1 MYEKIKIID
10 RTIFICYITVNAT
23 VVYGAVTADANYN
36 TLKTDCNDISLDENF
51 CDDSVIVVLKN
62 EKSMELDTYH
72 VSDFSEV
79 NPKYIRDL
87 TSDTVDTI
95 QNEYISVH
103 NEFVSIVLDDDT
115 VFLSDELGQQAL
127 DSIDENIKDE
137 YSDFH
142 QTLCI
147 TLNKHDKQNVL
158 DAIETL
164 QKRNDVLYAEPNYC
178 ITLDSTDVTN
188 DEYVSEQW
196 ALDKINLPDAWKI
209 TTGSKSVKVGVID
222 SGIKADHPDLK
233 DNVDCELSKSF
244 VEGTD
249 DSDALEDVFGHGTH
263 VAGIIGAV
271 GNNSIGVSGTCWNV
285 DLVSLKVL
293 DDNGVCGNSNDKI
306 SGVIN
311 AINYAKANNI
321 NILNFSIALV
331 VPKSKAFEET
341 INNYPGLFVCAA
353 GNELFNI
360 DTAGRK
366 RRIYPSIYTSDNIVS
381 VAASNS
387 NDKIWYVE
395 KFQQGS
401 NYGIVSVDLAAPGAS
416 IYSTYAA
423 ENKAYT
429 NMSGTSMAT
438 PYVTGVAAL
447 IQSKYQNISTKATK
461 KAILDGVDKSSYW
474 SKYVKT
480 GGRLNA
486 YNALKSAGDC
496 KFTIQY
502 DKNGGSGNNMPSTTV
517 TYGVS
522 TKISLNTYQSPSD
535 EKLFA
540 GWYANR
546 KSDNKWLYQNESGKL
561 GWYKEGS
568 QPSGYTKSI
577 YRDGVTVAH
586 TSSVKNDTIVMYA
599 YWIKKGD
606 VLKGDVNL
614 DGAITIDDAVLV
626 QKYINNMCTF
636 SDIQKYAADVNSDG
650 VINIYDATEIQKIIA
665 KLN

>member
-1 MYEKIKIID
+1 MKKLKLLTGLFFSAILI
-10 RTIFICYITVNAT
+10 VNAT
-23 VVYGAVTADANYN
+23 VAYGAVTADANYN

-79 NPKYIRDL
+79 NPKYISDL

-103 NEFVSIVLDDDT
+103 NEFVSIVSDNDT

-209 TTGSKSVKVGVID
+209 TTGSKSVKVGIMD
-222 SGIKADHPDLK
+222 TGIKADHPDLT
-233 DNVDCELSKSF
+233 DNVDRELSKSF
-244 VEGTD
+244 IDGISDEVALTD
-249 DSDALEDVFGHGTH
+249 SNGHGTH

-271 GNNSIGVSGTCWNV
+271 GNNGTGVAGTCWNI

-293 DDNGVCGNSNDKI
+293 NDNGNKDKLSDI
-306 SGVIN
+306 ID
-311 AINYAKANNI
+311 AINYAEAKNI
-321 NILNFSIALV
+321 KILSLSASFEGHIS
-331 VPKSKAFEET
+331 KSFEET
-341 INNYPGLFVCAA
+341 ISNYSGLLVCSA
-353 GNELFNI
+353 GNRNLNI
-360 DTAGRK
+360 ETANK
-366 RRIYPSIYTSDNIVS
+366 YSKIYPSIYTSDNIIS
-381 VAASNS
+381 VAASNVD
-387 NDKIWYVE
+387 DKIWKTDDYE
-395 KFQQGS
+395 GS
-401 NYGIVSVDLAAPGAS
+401 NYGLVSVDLAAPGAS

>member
-1 MYEKIKIID
+1 MKKLKLLTGLFFSAILI
-10 RTIFICYITVNAT
+10 VNAT
-23 VVYGAVTADANYN
+23 VAYGAVTADANYN

-79 NPKYIRDL
+79 NPKYISDL

-103 NEFVSIVLDDDT
+103 NEFVSIVSDNDT

-209 TTGSKSVKVGVID
+209 TTGSKSVKVGIMD
-222 SGIKADHPDLK
+222 TGIKADHPDLT
-233 DNVDCELSKSF
+233 DNVDRELSKSF
-244 VEGTD
+244 IDGISDEVALTD
-249 DSDALEDVFGHGTH
+249 SNGHGTH

-271 GNNSIGVSGTCWNV
+271 GNNGTGVAGTCWNI

-293 DDNGVCGNSNDKI
+293 NDNGNKDKLSDI
-306 SGVIN
+306 ID
-311 AINYAKANNI
+311 AINYAEAKNI
-321 NILNFSIALV
+321 KILSLSASFEGHIS
-331 VPKSKAFEET
+331 KSFEET
-341 INNYPGLFVCAA
+341 ISNYSGLLVCSA
-353 GNELFNI
+353 GNRNLNI
-360 DTAGRK
+360 ETANK
-366 RRIYPSIYTSDNIVS
+366 YSKIYPSIYTNDNIIS
-381 VAASNS
+381 VAASNVD
-387 NDKIWYVE
+387 DKIWKTDDYE
-395 KFQQGS
+395 GS
-401 NYGIVSVDLAAPGAS
+401 NYGLVSVDLAAPGAS

>member
-1 MYEKIKIID
+1 MKKLKLLTGLFFSAILI
-10 RTIFICYITVNAT
+10 VNAT
-23 VVYGAVTADANYN
+23 VAYGAVTADANYN

-103 NEFVSIVLDDDT
+103 NEFVSIVSDNDT

-137 YSDFH
+137 YSGFH

-233 DNVDCELSKSF
+233 DNVDSELSKSF

-360 DTAGRK
+360 DTAGQK

-401 NYGIVSVDLAAPGAS
+401 NYGIVSVDLAAPGAD
-416 IYSTYAA
+416 IYSTYTADD
-423 ENKAYT
+423 KAYV

-474 SKYVKT
+474 SQYVKT

-486 YNALKSAGDC
+486 YKALKSAGDC

-502 DKNGGSGNNMPSTTV
+502 DKNGGSGSNMPNTTV

-614 DGAITIDDAVLV
+614 DGVITIDDAVLV

>member
-1 MYEKIKIID
+1 MKKLKLLTGFFLSAIL
-10 RTIFICYITVNAT
+10 TVNAT
-23 VVYGAVTADANYN
+23 VAYGAVTADANYN

-103 NEFVSIVLDDDT
+103 NEFVSIVSDNDT

-360 DTAGRK
+360 DTAGQK

-401 NYGIVSVDLAAPGAS
+401 NYGIVSVDLAAPGAD
-416 IYSTYAA
+416 IYSTYTA

-614 DGAITIDDAVLV
+614 DGVITIDDAVLV

>member
-1 MYEKIKIID
+1 MKKLKLLTGLFFSAILI
-10 RTIFICYITVNAT
+10 VNAT
-23 VVYGAVTADANYN
+23 VAYGAVTADANYN
-36 TLKTDCNDISLDENF
+36 TLKTDCNDISLSEDF
-51 CDDSVIVVLKN
+51 CDNSLIVALRN
-62 EKSMELDTYH
+62 ETSMELDTYS

-79 NPKYIRDL
+79 NAKSVKDL

-95 QNEYISVH
+95 QNEYVSVY
-103 NEFVSIVLDDDT
+103 NDFINVVSQDDT
-115 VFLSDELGQQAL
+115 VFLSDVLGQQAL
-127 DSIDENIKDE
+127 ESIDENIKDE

-188 DEYVSEQW
+188 DEHVDKQW
-196 ALDKINLPDAWKI
+196 ALDKIDLPDAWKI

-233 DNVDCELSKSF
+233 DNVDRELSKSF
-244 VEGTD
+244 VDGTD

-271 GNNSIGVSGTCWNV
+271 GNNSIGVSGACWNV

-341 INNYPGLFVCAA
+341 INDYPGLFVCAA
-353 GNELFNI
+353 GNERFNI

-387 NDKIWYVE
+387 NDMIWYEE

-401 NYGIVSVDLAAPGAS
+401 NYGIVSVDLAAPGAD
-416 IYSTYAA
+416 IYSTYTADD
-423 ENKAYT
+423 KAYV

-606 VLKGDVNL
+606 VLKGDVNI

-626 QKYINNMCTF
+626 QKYISHMCTF

-650 VINIYDATEIQKIIA
+650 VINVYDSTEIQKIIA

>member
-1 MYEKIKIID
+1 MKKLKLLTGLFLSAIL
-10 RTIFICYITVNAT
+10 TVNAT

-79 NPKYIRDL
+79 NPKYISDL

-103 NEFVSIVLDDDT
+103 NEFVSIVSDNDT

-401 NYGIVSVDLAAPGAS
+401 NYGIVSVDLAAPGAD
-416 IYSTYAA
+416 IYSTYTADD
-423 ENKAYT
+423 KAYV

>member
-10 RTIFICYITVNAT
+10 RIFLSAILTVNAT
-23 VVYGAVTADANYN
+23 VAYGAVTADANYN

-103 NEFVSIVLDDDT
+103 NEFVSIVSDNDT

-360 DTAGRK
+360 DTAGQK

-401 NYGIVSVDLAAPGAS
+401 NYGIVSVDLAAPGAD
-416 IYSTYAA
+416 IYSTYTA

>member
-1 MYEKIKIID
+1 MKKLKLLTGLFLSAIL
-10 RTIFICYITVNAT
+10 TVNAT
-23 VVYGAVTADANYN
+23 VAYGAVTAVANYN
-36 TLKTDCNDISLDENF
+36 TLKTDCNDISLSEDF
-51 CDDSVIVVLKN
+51 CDNSLIVALRN
-62 EKSMELDTYH
+62 ETSMELDTYS

-79 NPKYIRDL
+79 NAKSVKDL

-95 QNEYISVH
+95 QNEYVSVY
-103 NEFVSIVLDDDT
+103 NDFINVVSQDDT

-249 DSDALEDVFGHGTH
+249 DSYALEDVFGHGTH

-271 GNNSIGVSGTCWNV
+271 GNNGTGVSGTCWNV
-285 DLVSLKVL
+285 DLVSLKVFN
-293 DDNGVCGNSNDKI
+293 DNGSSGDSKNKL

-311 AINYAKANNI
+311 AINYAKANDI
-321 NILNFSIALV
+321 RILNLSASFAGHIS
-331 VPKSKAFEET
+331 KSFEET
-341 INNYPGLFVCAA
+341 INNYNGLLVCSA
-353 GNELFNI
+353 GNYGLNI
-360 DTAGRK
+360 ETANK
-366 RRIYPSIYTSDNIVS
+366 YNRIHPSIYTSDNIIS
-381 VAASNS
+381 VAASNVD
-387 NDKIWYVE
+387 DKIWRRGEYD
-395 KFQQGS
+395 GS
-401 NYGIVSVDLAAPGAS
+401 NYGVVSVDLAAPGAN
-416 IYSTYAA
+416 IYSTYSA
-423 ENKAYT
+423 EDKAYVSMT
-429 NMSGTSMAT
+429 GTSMAT

-447 IQSKYQNISTKATK
+447 IQSKYQNISAKATK

-474 SKYVKT
+474 SQYVKT

-486 YNALKSAGDC
+486 YKALKSAGDC

-502 DKNGGSGNNMPSTTV
+502 DKNGGSGSNMPNTTV
-517 TYGVS
+517 VYGVS

-626 QKYINNMCTF
+626 QKYINRMCTF

-650 VINIYDATEIQKIIA
+650 VINVCDSTEIQKIIV

>member
-1 MYEKIKIID
+1 M
-10 RTIFICYITVNAT
+10 
-23 VVYGAVTADANYN
+23 
-36 TLKTDCNDISLDENF
+36 
-51 CDDSVIVVLKN
+51 
-62 EKSMELDTYH
+62 
-72 VSDFSEV
+72 
-79 NPKYIRDL
+79 
-87 TSDTVDTI
+87 
-95 QNEYISVH
+95 
-103 NEFVSIVLDDDT
+103 
-115 VFLSDELGQQAL
+115 
-127 DSIDENIKDE
+127 
-137 YSDFH
+137 
-142 QTLCI
+142 CI

-188 DEYVSEQW
+188 DEHVDKQW
-196 ALDKINLPDAWKI
+196 ALDKIDLPDAWKI

-233 DNVDCELSKSF
+233 DNVDSELSKSF

-249 DSDALEDVFGHGTH
+249 DSYALEDVFGHGTH

-271 GNNSIGVSGTCWNV
+271 GNNGTGVSGTCWNV
-285 DLVSLKVL
+285 DLVSLKVFN
-293 DDNGVCGNSNDKI
+293 DNGSSGDSKNKL

-311 AINYAKANNI
+311 AINYAKANDI
-321 NILNFSIALV
+321 RILNLSASFEGHIS
-331 VPKSKAFEET
+331 KSFEET
-341 INNYPGLFVCAA
+341 ISNYSGLLVCSA
-353 GNELFNI
+353 GNRNLNI
-360 DTAGRK
+360 ETANK
-366 RRIYPSIYTSDNIVS
+366 YSKIYPSIYTSDNIIS
-381 VAASNS
+381 VAASNVD
-387 NDKIWYVE
+387 DKIWKTDDY
-395 KFQQGS
+395 KGS
-401 NYGIVSVDLAAPGAS
+401 NYGLVSVDLAAPGAS

-502 DKNGGSGNNMPSTTV
+502 DKNGGSGNNMPNTTV

-535 EKLFA
+535 DKLFA

-599 YWIKKGD
+599 YWIDKND

-626 QKYINNMCTF
+626 QKYINRMCTF

-650 VINIYDATEIQKIIA
+650 VINVYDSTEIQKIIA

>member
-1 MYEKIKIID
+1 
-10 RTIFICYITVNAT
+10 
-23 VVYGAVTADANYN
+23 
-36 TLKTDCNDISLDENF
+36 
-51 CDDSVIVVLKN
+51 
-62 EKSMELDTYH
+62 MELDTYH

-103 NEFVSIVLDDDT
+103 NEFVSIVSDNDT

-360 DTAGRK
+360 DTAGQK

-401 NYGIVSVDLAAPGAS
+401 NYGIVSVDLAAPGAD
-416 IYSTYAA
+416 IYSTYTA

>member
-1 MYEKIKIID
+1 MKKLKLLTGLFFSAILI
-10 RTIFICYITVNAT
+10 VNAT
-23 VVYGAVTADANYN
+23 VAYGAVTADANYN

-79 NPKYIRDL
+79 NPKYISDL

-103 NEFVSIVLDDDT
+103 NEFVSIVSDNDT

-209 TTGSKSVKVGVID
+209 TTGSKSVKVGIMD
-222 SGIKADHPDLK
+222 TGIKADHPDLT
-233 DNVDCELSKSF
+233 DNVDRELSKSF
-244 VEGTD
+244 IDGISDEVALTD
-249 DSDALEDVFGHGTH
+249 SNGHGTH

-271 GNNSIGVSGTCWNV
+271 GNNGTGVAGTCWNI

-293 DDNGVCGNSNDKI
+293 NDNGNKDKLSDI
-306 SGVIN
+306 ID
-311 AINYAKANNI
+311 AINYAEAKNI
-321 NILNFSIALV
+321 KILSLSASFEGHIS
-331 VPKSKAFEET
+331 KSFEET
-341 INNYPGLFVCAA
+341 ISNYSGLLVCSA
-353 GNELFNI
+353 GNRNLNI
-360 DTAGRK
+360 ETANK
-366 RRIYPSIYTSDNIVS
+366 YSKIYPSIYTSDNIIS
-381 VAASNS
+381 VAASNVD
-387 NDKIWYVE
+387 DKIWKTDDYE
-395 KFQQGS
+395 GS
-401 NYGIVSVDLAAPGAS
+401 NYGLVSVDLAAPGAS

-606 VLKGDVNL
+606 VLKGDVNI

-626 QKYINNMCTF
+626 QKYISHMCTF

>member
-1 MYEKIKIID
+1 MKKLKLLTGFFLSAIL
-10 RTIFICYITVNAT
+10 TVNAT
-23 VVYGAVTADANYN
+23 VAYGAVTADANYN

-103 NEFVSIVLDDDT
+103 NEFVSIVSDNDT

-360 DTAGRK
+360 DTAGQK

-401 NYGIVSVDLAAPGAS
+401 NYGIVSVDLAAPGAD
-416 IYSTYAA
+416 IYSTYTA

-522 TKISLNTYQSPSD
+522 TKISLNT
-535 EKLFA
+535 
-540 GWYANR
+540 
-546 KSDNKWLYQNESGKL
+546 
-561 GWYKEGS
+561 
-568 QPSGYTKSI
+568 
-577 YRDGVTVAH
+577 
-586 TSSVKNDTIVMYA
+586 
-599 YWIKKGD
+599 
-606 VLKGDVNL
+606 
-614 DGAITIDDAVLV
+614 
-626 QKYINNMCTF
+626 
-636 SDIQKYAADVNSDG
+636 
-650 VINIYDATEIQKIIA
+650 
-665 KLN
+665 

>member
-1 MYEKIKIID
+1 MKKLKLLTGFFLSAIL
-10 RTIFICYITVNAT
+10 TVNAT
-23 VVYGAVTADANYN
+23 VAYGAVTADANYN

-103 NEFVSIVLDDDT
+103 NEFVSIVSDNDT

-127 DSIDENIKDE
+127 DSIDENIKGE

-360 DTAGRK
+360 DTAGQK

-401 NYGIVSVDLAAPGAS
+401 NYGIVSVDLAAPGAD
-416 IYSTYAA
+416 IYSTYTA

>member
-1 MYEKIKIID
+1 MKKLKLLTGLFFSAILI
-10 RTIFICYITVNAT
+10 VNAT
-23 VVYGAVTADANYN
+23 VAYGAVTADANYN

-79 NPKYIRDL
+79 NPKYISDL

-103 NEFVSIVLDDDT
+103 NEFVSIVSDNDT

-209 TTGSKSVKVGVID
+209 TTGSKSVKVGIMD
-222 SGIKADHPDLK
+222 TGIKADHPDLT
-233 DNVDCELSKSF
+233 DNVDRELSKSF
-244 VEGTD
+244 IDGISDEVALTD
-249 DSDALEDVFGHGTH
+249 SNGHGTH

-271 GNNSIGVSGTCWNV
+271 GNNGTGVAGTCWNI

-293 DDNGVCGNSNDKI
+293 NDNGNKDKLSDI
-306 SGVIN
+306 ID
-311 AINYAKANNI
+311 AINYAEAKNI
-321 NILNFSIALV
+321 KILSLSASFEGHIS
-331 VPKSKAFEET
+331 KSFEET
-341 INNYPGLFVCAA
+341 ISNYSGLLVCSA
-353 GNELFNI
+353 GNRNLNI
-360 DTAGRK
+360 ETANK
-366 RRIYPSIYTSDNIVS
+366 YSKIYPSIYTSDNIIS
-381 VAASNS
+381 VAASNVD
-387 NDKIWYVE
+387 DKIWKTDDYE
-395 KFQQGS
+395 GS
-401 NYGIVSVDLAAPGAS
+401 NYGLVSVDLAAPGAS

-606 VLKGDVNL
+606 VLKGDVNI

-626 QKYINNMCTF
+626 QKYISHMCTF

-650 VINIYDATEIQKIIA
+650 VINVYDSTEIQKIIA

>member
-1 MYEKIKIID
+1 MKKLKLLTGLFFSAILI
-10 RTIFICYITVNAT
+10 VNAT
-23 VVYGAVTADANYN
+23 VAYGAVTADANYN

-79 NPKYIRDL
+79 NPKYISDL

-103 NEFVSIVLDDDT
+103 NEFVSIVSDNDT

-209 TTGSKSVKVGVID
+209 TTGSKSVKVGIMD
-222 SGIKADHPDLK
+222 TGIKADHPDLT
-233 DNVDCELSKSF
+233 DNVDRELSKSF
-244 VEGTD
+244 IDGISDEVALTD
-249 DSDALEDVFGHGTH
+249 SNGHGTH

-271 GNNSIGVSGTCWNV
+271 GNNGTGVAGTCWNI

-293 DDNGVCGNSNDKI
+293 NDNGNKDKLSDI
-306 SGVIN
+306 ID
-311 AINYAKANNI
+311 AINYAEAKNI
-321 NILNFSIALV
+321 KILSLSASFEGHIS
-331 VPKSKAFEET
+331 KSFEET
-341 INNYPGLFVCAA
+341 ISNYSGLLVCSA
-353 GNELFNI
+353 GNRNLNI
-360 DTAGRK
+360 ETANK
-366 RRIYPSIYTSDNIVS
+366 YSKIYPSIYTSDNIIS
-381 VAASNS
+381 VAASNVD
-387 NDKIWYVE
+387 DKIWKTDDYE
-395 KFQQGS
+395 GS
-401 NYGIVSVDLAAPGAS
+401 NYGLVSVDLAAPGAS

-502 DKNGGSGNNMPSTTV
+502 DKNGGSGSNMPNTTV

-606 VLKGDVNL
+606 VLKGDVNI

-626 QKYINNMCTF
+626 QKYISHMCTF

-650 VINIYDATEIQKIIA
+650 VINVYDSTEIQKIIA

>member
-1 MYEKIKIID
+1 MKKLKLLTGLFFSAILI
-10 RTIFICYITVNAT
+10 VNAT
-23 VVYGAVTADANYN
+23 VAYGAVTADANYN

-79 NPKYIRDL
+79 NPKYISDL

-103 NEFVSIVLDDDT
+103 NEFVSIVSDNDT

-209 TTGSKSVKVGVID
+209 TTGSKSVKVGIMD
-222 SGIKADHPDLK
+222 TGIKADHPDLT
-233 DNVDCELSKSF
+233 DNVDRELSKSF
-244 VEGTD
+244 IDGISDEVALTD
-249 DSDALEDVFGHGTH
+249 SNGHGTH

-271 GNNSIGVSGTCWNV
+271 GNNGTGVAGTCWNI

-293 DDNGVCGNSNDKI
+293 NDNGNKDKLSDI
-306 SGVIN
+306 ID
-311 AINYAKANNI
+311 AINYAEAKNI
-321 NILNFSIALV
+321 KILSLSASFEGHIS
-331 VPKSKAFEET
+331 KSFEET
-341 INNYPGLFVCAA
+341 ISNYSGLLVCSA
-353 GNELFNI
+353 GNRNLNI
-360 DTAGRK
+360 ETANK
-366 RRIYPSIYTSDNIVS
+366 YSKIYPSIYTSDNIIS
-381 VAASNS
+381 VAASNVD
-387 NDKIWYVE
+387 DKIWKTDDYE
-395 KFQQGS
+395 GS
-401 NYGIVSVDLAAPGAS
+401 NYGLVSVDLAAPGAS

-502 DKNGGSGNNMPSTTV
+502 DKNGGSGSNMPNTTV

-614 DGAITIDDAVLV
+614 DGAITVDDAVLV

>member
-1 MYEKIKIID
+1 MKKLKLLTGFFLSAIL
-10 RTIFICYITVNAT
+10 TVNAT
-23 VVYGAVTADANYN
+23 VAYGAVTADANYN

-103 NEFVSIVLDDDT
+103 NEFVSIVSDNDT

-360 DTAGRK
+360 DTAGQK

-401 NYGIVSVDLAAPGAS
+401 NYGIVSVDLAAPGAD
-416 IYSTYAA
+416 IYSTYTA

-480 GGRLNA
+480 SGRLNA

>member
-1 MYEKIKIID
+1 MKKLKLLTGFFLSAIL
-10 RTIFICYITVNAT
+10 TVNAT
-23 VVYGAVTADANYN
+23 VAYGAVTADANYN

-103 NEFVSIVLDDDT
+103 NEFVSIVSDNDT

-321 NILNFSIALV
+321 NILHFSIALV

-360 DTAGRK
+360 DTAGQK

-401 NYGIVSVDLAAPGAS
+401 NYGIVSVDLAAPGAD
-416 IYSTYAA
+416 IYSTYTA

>member
-1 MYEKIKIID
+1 MKKLKLLTGLFLSAIL
-10 RTIFICYITVNAT
+10 TVNAT

-79 NPKYIRDL
+79 NPKYISDL

-103 NEFVSIVLDDDT
+103 NEFVSIVSDNDT

>member
-1 MYEKIKIID
+1 MKKLKLLTGFFLSAIL
-10 RTIFICYITVNAT
+10 TVNAT
-23 VVYGAVTADANYN
+23 VAYGAVTADANYN

-103 NEFVSIVLDDDT
+103 NEFVSIVSDNDT

-164 QKRNDVLYAEPNYC
+164 QKRKDVLYAEPNYC

-360 DTAGRK
+360 DTAGQK

-401 NYGIVSVDLAAPGAS
+401 NYGIVSVDLAAPGAD
-416 IYSTYAA
+416 IYSTYTA

>member
-1 MYEKIKIID
+1 M
-10 RTIFICYITVNAT
+10 
-23 VVYGAVTADANYN
+23 
-36 TLKTDCNDISLDENF
+36 
-51 CDDSVIVVLKN
+51 
-62 EKSMELDTYH
+62 
-72 VSDFSEV
+72 SD
-79 NPKYIRDL
+79 N
-87 TSDTVDTI
+87 
-95 QNEYISVH
+95 
-103 NEFVSIVLDDDT
+103 DT

-599 YWIKKGD
+599 Y
-606 VLKGDVNL
+606 
-614 DGAITIDDAVLV
+614 
-626 QKYINNMCTF
+626 
-636 SDIQKYAADVNSDG
+636 
-650 VINIYDATEIQKIIA
+650 
-665 KLN
+665 

>member
-1 MYEKIKIID
+1 MKKLKLLTGFFLSAIL
-10 RTIFICYITVNAT
+10 TVNAT
-23 VVYGAVTADANYN
+23 VAYGAVTADANYN

-103 NEFVSIVLDDDT
+103 NEFVSIVSDNDT

-293 DDNGVCGNSNDKI
+293 DDNGVCGNSNDKV

-360 DTAGRK
+360 DTAGQK

-401 NYGIVSVDLAAPGAS
+401 NYGIVSVDLAAPGAD
-416 IYSTYAA
+416 IYSTYTA

-614 DGAITIDDAVLV
+614 DGVITIDDAVLV

>member
-1 MYEKIKIID
+1 MTGLFLSAIL
-10 RTIFICYITVNAT
+10 TVNAT

-103 NEFVSIVLDDDT
+103 NEFVSIVSDNDT

>member
-1 MYEKIKIID
+1 MKKLKLLTGLFLSAIL
-10 RTIFICYITVNAT
+10 TVNAT

-103 NEFVSIVLDDDT
+103 NEFVSIVSDNDT

>member
-1 MYEKIKIID
+1 MKKLKLLTGFFLSAIL
-10 RTIFICYITVNAT
+10 TVNAT
-23 VVYGAVTADANYN
+23 VAYGAVTADANYN

-103 NEFVSIVLDDDT
+103 NEFVSIVSDNDT

-360 DTAGRK
+360 DTAGQK

-401 NYGIVSVDLAAPGAS
+401 NYGIVSVDLAAPGAD
-416 IYSTYAA
+416 IYSTYTA

-561 GWYKEGS
+561 GWYKEGN

>member
-1 MYEKIKIID
+1 MKKLKLLTGLFFSAIL
-10 RTIFICYITVNAT
+10 TVNAT
-23 VVYGAVTADANYN
+23 VAYGAVTADANYN

-79 NPKYIRDL
+79 NPKYISDL

-103 NEFVSIVLDDDT
+103 NEFVSIVSDNDT

-209 TTGSKSVKVGVID
+209 TTGSKSVKVGIMD
-222 SGIKADHPDLK
+222 TGIKADHPDLT
-233 DNVDCELSKSF
+233 DNVDRELSKSF
-244 VEGTD
+244 IDGISDEVALTD
-249 DSDALEDVFGHGTH
+249 SNGHGTH

-271 GNNSIGVSGTCWNV
+271 GNNGTGVAGTCWNI

-293 DDNGVCGNSNDKI
+293 NDNGNKDKLSDI
-306 SGVIN
+306 ID
-311 AINYAKANNI
+311 AINYAEAKNI
-321 NILNFSIALV
+321 KILSLSASFEGHIS
-331 VPKSKAFEET
+331 KSFEET
-341 INNYPGLFVCAA
+341 ISNYSGLLVCSA
-353 GNELFNI
+353 GNRNLNI
-360 DTAGRK
+360 ETANK
-366 RRIYPSIYTSDNIVS
+366 YSKIYPSIYTSDNIIS
-381 VAASNS
+381 VAASNVD
-387 NDKIWYVE
+387 DKIWKTDDYE
-395 KFQQGS
+395 GS
-401 NYGIVSVDLAAPGAS
+401 NYGLVSVDLAAPGAS

-502 DKNGGSGNNMPSTTV
+502 DKNGGSGSNMPNTTV

-614 DGAITIDDAVLV
+614 DGAITVDDAVLV

>member
-1 MYEKIKIID
+1 MKKLKLLTGLFLSAIL
-10 RTIFICYITVNAT
+10 TVNAT

-72 VSDFSEV
+72 VSDFSDV
-79 NPKYIRDL
+79 NPKYISDL

-103 NEFVSIVLDDDT
+103 NEFVSIVSDNDT

-127 DSIDENIKDE
+127 ESIDENIKDE

-188 DEYVSEQW
+188 DEHVDKQW
-196 ALDKINLPDAWKI
+196 ALDKIDLPDAWKI

-233 DNVDCELSKSF
+233 DNVDSELSKSF

-249 DSDALEDVFGHGTH
+249 DSYALEDVFGHGTH

-271 GNNSIGVSGTCWNV
+271 GNNGTGVSGTCWNV
-285 DLVSLKVL
+285 DLVSLKVFN
-293 DDNGVCGNSNDKI
+293 DNGSSGDSKNKL

-311 AINYAKANNI
+311 AINYAKANDI
-321 NILNFSIALV
+321 RILNLSASFEGHIS
-331 VPKSKAFEET
+331 KSFEET
-341 INNYPGLFVCAA
+341 ISNYSGLLVCSA
-353 GNELFNI
+353 GNRNLNI
-360 DTAGRK
+360 ETANK
-366 RRIYPSIYTSDNIVS
+366 YSKIYPSIYTSDNIIS
-381 VAASNS
+381 VAASNVD
-387 NDKIWYVE
+387 DKIWKTDDY
-395 KFQQGS
+395 KGS
-401 NYGIVSVDLAAPGAS
+401 NYGLVSVDLAAPGAS

-461 KAILDGVDKSSYW
+461 RRFLTVLINHHIG
-474 SKYVKT
+474 
-480 GGRLNA
+480 LN
-486 YNALKSAGDC
+486 
-496 KFTIQY
+496 
-502 DKNGGSGNNMPSTTV
+502 M
-517 TYGVS
+517 
-522 TKISLNTYQSPSD
+522 
-535 EKLFA
+535 
-540 GWYANR
+540 
-546 KSDNKWLYQNESGKL
+546 
-561 GWYKEGS
+561 
-568 QPSGYTKSI
+568 
-577 YRDGVTVAH
+577 
-586 TSSVKNDTIVMYA
+586 
-599 YWIKKGD
+599 
-606 VLKGDVNL
+606 
-614 DGAITIDDAVLV
+614 
-626 QKYINNMCTF
+626 
-636 SDIQKYAADVNSDG
+636 
-650 VINIYDATEIQKIIA
+650 
-665 KLN
+665 

>member
-1 MYEKIKIID
+1 MKKLKLLTGLFFSAILI
-10 RTIFICYITVNAT
+10 VNAT
-23 VVYGAVTADANYN
+23 VAYGAVTADANYN

-72 VSDFSEV
+72 VSDFSEI

-103 NEFVSIVLDDDT
+103 NEFVSIVSDNDT

-233 DNVDCELSKSF
+233 DNVDSELSKSF

-360 DTAGRK
+360 DTAGQK

-401 NYGIVSVDLAAPGAS
+401 NYGIVSVDLAAPGAD
-416 IYSTYAA
+416 IYSTYTA

-626 QKYINNMCTF
+626 QKYINRMCTF

-650 VINIYDATEIQKIIA
+650 VINIYDSTEIQKIIA

>member
-1 MYEKIKIID
+1 MKKLKLLTGLFFSAILI
-10 RTIFICYITVNAT
+10 VNAT
-23 VVYGAVTADANYN
+23 VAYGAVTADANYN

-103 NEFVSIVLDDDT
+103 NEFVSIVSDNDT

-209 TTGSKSVKVGVID
+209 TTGSKSVKVGIMD
-222 SGIKADHPDLK
+222 TGIKADHPDLT
-233 DNVDCELSKSF
+233 DNVDRELSKSF
-244 VEGTD
+244 IDGISDEVALTD
-249 DSDALEDVFGHGTH
+249 SNGHGTH

-271 GNNSIGVSGTCWNV
+271 GNNGTGVAGTCWNI

-293 DDNGVCGNSNDKI
+293 NDNGNKDKLSDI
-306 SGVIN
+306 ID
-311 AINYAKANNI
+311 AINYAEAKNI
-321 NILNFSIALV
+321 KILSLSASFEGHIS
-331 VPKSKAFEET
+331 KSFEET
-341 INNYPGLFVCAA
+341 ISNYSGLLVCSA
-353 GNELFNI
+353 GNRNLNI
-360 DTAGRK
+360 ETANK
-366 RRIYPSIYTSDNIVS
+366 YSKIYPSIYTSDNIIS
-381 VAASNS
+381 VAASNVD
-387 NDKIWYVE
+387 DKIWKTDDYE
-395 KFQQGS
+395 GS
-401 NYGIVSVDLAAPGAS
+401 NYGLVSVDLAAPGAS

>member
-1 MYEKIKIID
+1 MKKLKLLTGLFFSAILI
-10 RTIFICYITVNAT
+10 VNAT
-23 VVYGAVTADANYN
+23 VAYGAVTADANYN

-79 NPKYIRDL
+79 NPKYISDL

-103 NEFVSIVLDDDT
+103 NEFVSIVSDNDT

-209 TTGSKSVKVGVID
+209 TTGSKSVKVGIMD
-222 SGIKADHPDLK
+222 TGIKADHPDLT
-233 DNVDCELSKSF
+233 DNVDRELSKSF
-244 VEGTD
+244 IDGISDEVALTD
-249 DSDALEDVFGHGTH
+249 SNGHGTH

-271 GNNSIGVSGTCWNV
+271 GNNGTGVAGTCWNI

-293 DDNGVCGNSNDKI
+293 NDNGNKDKLSDI
-306 SGVIN
+306 ID
-311 AINYAKANNI
+311 AINYAEAKNI
-321 NILNFSIALV
+321 KILSLSASFEGHIS
-331 VPKSKAFEET
+331 KSFEET
-341 INNYPGLFVCAA
+341 ISNYSGLLVCSA
-353 GNELFNI
+353 GNRNLNI
-360 DTAGRK
+360 ETANK
-366 RRIYPSIYTSDNIVS
+366 YSKIYPSIYTSDNIIS
-381 VAASNS
+381 VAASNVD
-387 NDKIWYVE
+387 DKIWKTDDYE
-395 KFQQGS
+395 GS
-401 NYGIVSVDLAAPGAS
+401 NYGLVSVDLAAPGAS

-614 DGAITIDDAVLV
+614 DGAITVDDAVLV

>member
-1 MYEKIKIID
+1 MKKLKLLTGLFFSAILI
-10 RTIFICYITVNAT
+10 VNAT
-23 VVYGAVTADANYN
+23 VAYGAVTADANYN

-103 NEFVSIVLDDDT
+103 NEFVSIVSDNDT

>member
-1 MYEKIKIID
+1 MKKLKLLTGLFLSAIL
-10 RTIFICYITVNAT
+10 TVNAT

-72 VSDFSEV
+72 VSDFSDV
-79 NPKYIRDL
+79 NPKYISDL

-103 NEFVSIVLDDDT
+103 NEFVSIVSDNDT

-127 DSIDENIKDE
+127 ESIDENIKDE

-188 DEYVSEQW
+188 DEHVDKQW
-196 ALDKINLPDAWKI
+196 ALDKIDLPDAWKI
-209 TTGSKSVKVGVID
+209 TTGSKSVKVGIMD
-222 SGIKADHPDLK
+222 TGIKADHPDLT
-233 DNVDCELSKSF
+233 DNVDRELSKSF
-244 VEGTD
+244 IDGISDEVALTD
-249 DSDALEDVFGHGTH
+249 SNGHGTH

-271 GNNSIGVSGTCWNV
+271 GNNGTGVAGTCWNI

-293 DDNGVCGNSNDKI
+293 NDNGNKDKLSDI
-306 SGVIN
+306 ID
-311 AINYAKANNI
+311 AINYAEAKNI
-321 NILNFSIALV
+321 KILSLSASFEGHIS
-331 VPKSKAFEET
+331 KSFEET
-341 INNYPGLFVCAA
+341 ISNYSGLLVCSA
-353 GNELFNI
+353 GNRNLNI
-360 DTAGRK
+360 ETANK
-366 RRIYPSIYTSDNIVS
+366 YSKIYPSIYTSDNIIS
-381 VAASNS
+381 VAASNVD
-387 NDKIWYVE
+387 DKIWKTDDY
-395 KFQQGS
+395 KGS
-401 NYGIVSVDLAAPGAS
+401 NYGLVSVDLAAPGAS

-502 DKNGGSGNNMPSTTV
+502 DKNGGSGNNMPNTTV

-535 EKLFA
+535 DKLFA

-599 YWIKKGD
+599 YWIDKND

-626 QKYINNMCTF
+626 QKYINRMCTF

-650 VINIYDATEIQKIIA
+650 VINVYDSTEIQKIIA

>member
-1 MYEKIKIID
+1 MKKLKLLTGLFFSAIL
-10 RTIFICYITVNAT
+10 TVNAT
-23 VVYGAVTADANYN
+23 VAYGAVTADANYN

-79 NPKYIRDL
+79 NPKYISDL

-103 NEFVSIVLDDDT
+103 NEFVSIVSDNDT

-209 TTGSKSVKVGVID
+209 TTGSKSVKVGIMD
-222 SGIKADHPDLK
+222 TGIKADHPDLT
-233 DNVDCELSKSF
+233 DNVDRELSKSF
-244 VEGTD
+244 IDGISDEVALTD
-249 DSDALEDVFGHGTH
+249 SNGHGTH

-271 GNNSIGVSGTCWNV
+271 GNNGTGVAGTCWNI

-293 DDNGVCGNSNDKI
+293 NDNGNKDKLSDI
-306 SGVIN
+306 ID
-311 AINYAKANNI
+311 AINYAEAKNI
-321 NILNFSIALV
+321 KILSLSASFEGHIS
-331 VPKSKAFEET
+331 KSFEET
-341 INNYPGLFVCAA
+341 ISNYSGLLVCSA
-353 GNELFNI
+353 GNRNLNI
-360 DTAGRK
+360 ETANK
-366 RRIYPSIYTSDNIVS
+366 YSKIYPSIYTSDNIIS
-381 VAASNS
+381 VAASNVD
-387 NDKIWYVE
+387 DKIWKTDDYE
-395 KFQQGS
+395 GS
-401 NYGIVSVDLAAPGAS
+401 NYGLVSVDLAAPGAS

-614 DGAITIDDAVLV
+614 DGAITVDDAVLV

>member
-1 MYEKIKIID
+1 M
-10 RTIFICYITVNAT
+10 
-23 VVYGAVTADANYN
+23 
-36 TLKTDCNDISLDENF
+36 
-51 CDDSVIVVLKN
+51 
-62 EKSMELDTYH
+62 
-72 VSDFSEV
+72 SD
-79 NPKYIRDL
+79 N
-87 TSDTVDTI
+87 
-95 QNEYISVH
+95 
-103 NEFVSIVLDDDT
+103 DT

-360 DTAGRK
+360 DTAGQK

-401 NYGIVSVDLAAPGAS
+401 NYGIVSVDLAAPGAD
-416 IYSTYAA
+416 IYSTYTA

>member
-1 MYEKIKIID
+1 MKKLKLLTGLFLSAIL
-10 RTIFICYITVNAT
+10 TVNAT

-79 NPKYIRDL
+79 NPKYISDL

-103 NEFVSIVLDDDT
+103 NEFVSIVSDNDT

-209 TTGSKSVKVGVID
+209 TTGSKSVKVGIMD
-222 SGIKADHPDLK
+222 TGIKADHPDLT
-233 DNVDCELSKSF
+233 DNVDRELSKSF
-244 VEGTD
+244 IDGISDEVALTD
-249 DSDALEDVFGHGTH
+249 SNGHGTH

-271 GNNSIGVSGTCWNV
+271 GNNGTGVAGTCWNI

-293 DDNGVCGNSNDKI
+293 NDNGNKDKLSDI
-306 SGVIN
+306 ID
-311 AINYAKANNI
+311 AINYAEAKNI
-321 NILNFSIALV
+321 KILSLSASFEGHIS
-331 VPKSKAFEET
+331 KSFEET
-341 INNYPGLFVCAA
+341 ISNYSGLLVCSA
-353 GNELFNI
+353 GNRNLNI
-360 DTAGRK
+360 ETANK
-366 RRIYPSIYTSDNIVS
+366 YSKIYPSIYTSDNIIS
-381 VAASNS
+381 VAASNVD
-387 NDKIWYVE
+387 DKIWKTDDYE
-395 KFQQGS
+395 GS
-401 NYGIVSVDLAAPGAS
+401 NYGLVSVDLAAPGAS

>member
-1 MYEKIKIID
+1 MKKLKLLTGLFFSAILI
-10 RTIFICYITVNAT
+10 VNAT
-23 VVYGAVTADANYN
+23 VAYGAVTADANYN

-79 NPKYIRDL
+79 NPKYISDL

-103 NEFVSIVLDDDT
+103 NEFVSIVSDNDT

-209 TTGSKSVKVGVID
+209 TTGSKSVKVGIMD
-222 SGIKADHPDLK
+222 TGIKADHPDLT
-233 DNVDCELSKSF
+233 DNVDRELSKSF
-244 VEGTD
+244 IDGISDEVALTD
-249 DSDALEDVFGHGTH
+249 SNGHGTH

-271 GNNSIGVSGTCWNV
+271 GNNGTGVAGTCWNI

-293 DDNGVCGNSNDKI
+293 NDNGNKDKLSDI
-306 SGVIN
+306 ID
-311 AINYAKANNI
+311 AINYAEAKNI
-321 NILNFSIALV
+321 KILSLSASFEGHIS
-331 VPKSKAFEET
+331 KSFEET
-341 INNYPGLFVCAA
+341 ISNYSGLLVCSA
-353 GNELFNI
+353 GNRNLNI
-360 DTAGRK
+360 ETANK
-366 RRIYPSIYTSDNIVS
+366 YSKIYPSIYTSDNIIS
-381 VAASNS
+381 VAASNVD
-387 NDKIWYVE
+387 DKIWKTDDYE
-395 KFQQGS
+395 GS
-401 NYGIVSVDLAAPGAS
+401 NYGLVSVDLAAPGAS

-502 DKNGGSGNNMPSTTV
+502 DKNGGSGSNMPNTTV

-614 DGAITIDDAVLV
+614 DGAITVDDAVLV

-650 VINIYDATEIQKIIA
+650 VINVYDSTEIQKIIA

>member
-1 MYEKIKIID
+1 MKKLKLLTGFFLSAIL
-10 RTIFICYITVNAT
+10 TVNAT
-23 VVYGAVTADANYN
+23 VAYGAVTADANYN

-103 NEFVSIVLDDDT
+103 NEFVSIVSDNDT

-222 SGIKADHPDLK
+222 SGIKADHLDLK

-360 DTAGRK
+360 DTAGQK

-401 NYGIVSVDLAAPGAS
+401 NYGIVSVDLAAPGAD
-416 IYSTYAA
+416 IYSTYTA

>member
-1 MYEKIKIID
+1 MKKLKLLTGFFLSAIL
-10 RTIFICYITVNAT
+10 TVNAT
-23 VVYGAVTADANYN
+23 VAYGAVTADANYN

-103 NEFVSIVLDDDT
+103 NEFVSIVSDNDT

-360 DTAGRK
+360 DTAGQK

-381 VAASNS
+381 VVASNS

-401 NYGIVSVDLAAPGAS
+401 NYGIVSVDLAAPGAD
-416 IYSTYAA
+416 IYSTYTA